1 MLTQIEL
8 DRFSKIF
15 FNGDVNEADNH
26 IFEKRQA
33 AHAQINLN
41 NLEGYL
47 NELDK
52 HLRVEFSEEF
62 NGQKYFYE
70 ETYGLGSYF
79 KEFYR
84 AFVDNADKRTEKE
97 LKESLTKIFNGYY
110 IDGGSYEEEI
120 LVDKELVKEND
131 W

>member
-8 DRFSKIF
+8 DKFAKIF
-15 FNGDVNEADNH
+15 FDGDVNEADNH

-33 AHAQINLN
+33 AHAQINLD
-41 NLEGYL
+41 NLDGHL

-52 HLRVEFSEEF
+52 HLRVEFSEEI

-70 ETYGLGSYF
+70 ESYGLGSYF

-97 LKESLTKIFNGYY
+97 LKNALDKIFNGHY
-110 IDGGSYEEEI
+110 IDDGGSYREEI
-120 LVDKELVKEND
+120 LIDVEN
-131 W
+131 